1 MIPLIDDFLQKFMVT
16 KLRYL
21 KANPSMIGMIFQTG
35 QRESLSKLTQFITTQ
50 KIRVV
55 IGYPRDQSS
64 LPAYVITL
72 APEQEQPSGLGDNV
86 LTYGPTLGMGEEPED
101 IAQEYLDDFVASTMM
116 NANYRIECWSDN
128 GDLTAYMY
136 VILKWCLWSS
146 RKEML
151 ALGWNNIRLD
161 GTDLEPVP
169 DYMPIFVYR
178 RSVSL
183 ALTYDALYHEDVN
196 SIARFLDVV
205 AHPDL
210 YDRSEDG
217 SVIQKETGSVIIPAK
232 YTWIINQF
240 VETVGTGEISIAQ
253 STYTFTGRAGLKGYP
268 VISVLP
274 EQGVPD
280 ILYLVHEYLKGD
292 YDYYKPCIWDDNHG
306 QYIPLASMKHNENS
320 YKDIIIVNPV
330 PSKEE

>member
-1 MIPLIDDFLQKFMVT
+1 MIPLVDDFLQKFIVT

-21 KANPSMIGMIFQTG
+21 KANPSIIGMIFQTG

-50 KIRVV
+50 KIRVTL
-55 IGYPRDQSS
+55 GYPRDQSS

-72 APEQEQPSGLGDNV
+72 APEQEQPSGLGDNI
-86 LTYGPTLGMGEEPED
+86 LTYGPELGMGEEPED
-101 IAQEYLDDFVASTMM
+101 IAKEYLDDFVASTMM
-116 NANYRIECWSDN
+116 NATYRIECWSDN
-128 GDLTAYMY
+128 GDLTTYMY

-178 RSVSL
+178 RSASL
-183 ALTYDALYHEDVN
+183 SLTYDALYHEDIV
-196 SIARFLDVV
+196 SITQFLDVV

-210 YDRSEDG
+210 YDRAKDG
-217 SVIQKETGSVIIPAK
+217 SVVLKETGKVVIPAK

-240 VETVGTGEISIAQ
+240 VETVGTGDITTTQ
-253 STYTFTGRAGLKGYP
+253 STYTFIGRAGIKGCSI
-268 VISVLP
+268 ISVLP
-274 EQGVPD
+274 ERGVPD
-280 ILYLVHEYLKGD
+280 ILYLVHEYLKGE
-292 YDYYKPCIWDDNHG
+292 YDYYKPCIWDDDLG
-306 QYIPLASMKHNENS
+306 KYVPVEAVKHSENS
-320 YKDIIIVNPV
+320 YKDIIIVNSIL
-330 PSKEE
+330 SKEE

>member
-1 MIPLIDDFLQKFMVT
+1 MIPLIDDFLQKFLVT

-86 LTYGPTLGMGEEPED
+86 NTYGPALGMGEEPDD

-128 GDLTAYMY
+128 GDLTSYMY
-136 VILKWCLWSS
+136 IVLKWCLWSS

-178 RSVSL
+178 RSVSISV
-183 ALTYDALYHEDVN
+183 TYDALYHEDVN
-196 SIARFLDVV
+196 SIAKFLDVV
-205 AHPDL
+205 AHPEL

-217 SVIQKETGSVIIPAK
+217 SVIVKETGEVVIPAH

-240 VETVGTGEISIAQ
+240 IESVGTGETVVTR
-253 STYTFTGRAGLKGYP
+253 STYAFAGRAGMKACS
-268 VISVLP
+268 VITALP
-274 EQGVPD
+274 EQGIPD
-280 ILYLVHEYLKGD
+280 ILYLVHEYLEGE
-292 YDYYKPCIWDDNHG
+292 YDYYRPCIWDADFS
-306 QYIPLASMKHNENS
+306 QYIPLPVMEHSETL
-320 YKDIIIVNPV
+320 YTDIIIVNSAS
-330 PSKEE
+330 SKEG